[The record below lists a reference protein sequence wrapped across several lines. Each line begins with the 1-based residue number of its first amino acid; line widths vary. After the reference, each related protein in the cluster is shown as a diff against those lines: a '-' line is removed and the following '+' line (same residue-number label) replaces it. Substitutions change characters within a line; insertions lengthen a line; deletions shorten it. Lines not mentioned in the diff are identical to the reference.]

1 MSAVTY
7 STDVSGPRGSDI
19 AEALL
24 EAGRLHHVR
33 VIIEDTRGNILRKT
47 VYFTVTGEQ
56 ADINDFA
63 DAMID
68 AIKATG
74 HRTRG

>member
-7 STDVSGPRGSDI
+7 HTDVSGPRGADL
-19 AEALL
+19 EDALL
-24 EAGRLHHVR
+24 AAGRLHNVQVTIDR
-33 VIIEDTRGNILRKT
+33 TRGNILRKT

-63 DAMID
+63 DAMIN

>member
-1 MSAVTY
+1 LAA
-7 STDVSGPRGSDI
+7 GS
-19 AEALL
+19 
-24 EAGRLHHVR
+24 LHHVHVTIDR
-33 VIIEDTRGNILRKT
+33 TRGNILRKT

>member
-7 STDVSGPRGSDI
+7 STDVSGPRGSDL
-19 AEALL
+19 EDALL
-24 EAGRLHHVR
+24 AAGRIHNVR
-33 VIIEDTRGNILRKT
+33 VTIDRTRGNILRKT

-63 DAMID
+63 DAMIN